1 MTEVLFYHLQQT
13 SLEQVLPTL
22 LERSLERGWKA
33 VVQVGNS
40 ERLDLLNGALWT
52 YSDDAFLPHGTEED
66 GPLEKQPVALTT
78 AGENP
83 NGADVLFLV
92 DGAVPGEIG
101 PYERCVLM
109 FDGRDEEAVGAAR
122 GHWKTLSEGGH
133 DVTYWQ
139 QNDAGG
145 WEKKA

>member
-40 ERLDLLNGALWT
+40 ERLDALNGALWT
-52 YSDDAFLPHGTEED
+52 YNDDAFLPHGTEED
-66 GPLEKQPVALTT
+66 GQLEKQPVALTA

-109 FDGRDEEAVGAAR
+109 FDGRDDEAVGAAR

>member
-40 ERLDLLNGALWT
+40 ERVDALNAALWT

-66 GPLEKQPVALTT
+66 GSLEKQPVALTT

-109 FDGRDEEAVGAAR
+109 FDGRDDEAVGAAR